1 MHVEVSIPD
10 DMKNFVEE
18 LVHAGSFRDTKE
30 VVGEA
35 LRALKRQEEL
45 RRAIRIGIDE
55 LDRGD
60 YVEYNDA
67 SVAQFQADIIA
78 LEKSRY
84 ADKGK
89 GK

>member
-1 MHVEVSIPD
+1 VDVSIPD
-10 DMKNFVEE
+10 DMEHFVEE
-18 LVHAGSFRDTKE
+18 LVHAGSFRDPKE

-45 RRAIRIGIDE
+45 RRAIRAGIED

-60 YVEYNDA
+60 YVEYDDTSA
-67 SVAQFQADIIA
+67 AQFQADIRA
-78 LEKSRY
+78 LEESRY

-89 GK
+89 D